1 MAFMHIFPTE
11 TTKKITFFPICRF
24 ARYAVVKNGLV
35 RNCKDFT
42 QEGKDMSCRPV

>member
-1 MAFMHIFPTE
+1 MHIFPTE
-11 TTKKITFFPICRF
+11 TTKKITFFQ
-24 ARYAVVKNGLV
+24 YAVVKNGLV